1 MASPYKPKKEPRKDK
16 DTTVLLTLSLFLLL
30 LAFFILLNSISL
42 IQDEKSER
50 IMRSVSATFQ
60 RNILETLDLQLLV
73 STFGETPNASEI
85 IEEIE
90 VLWVTAAPIINIS
103 KSYNGDL
110 LSLDI
115 EATELFVPGSS
126 KLRQDREIF
135 LQNVAIALSKTYPTL
150 QVSKQFL
157 MGGGEDFETIETSQV
172 EAPDRES
179 LRRAREQITT
189 ETPVDIYDPNS
200 FADIIPAR
208 KDDLIST
215 LLEGKNL
222 SFGRAVSV
230 GKYFEEQGIER
241 RKVAVGFRNHD
252 PSLIKIRFYV
262 SNPVILNA
270 KPLQSFLFG

>member
-1 MASPYKPKKEPRKDK
+1 MSPPDKNLKPKPKDK

-42 IQDEKSER
+42 IQEEKSAR

-90 VLWVTAAPIINIS
+90 VLWVTAASIVNIS
-103 KSYNGDL
+103 KSYNGEL
-110 LSLDI
+110 LSLDLK
-115 EATELFVPGSS
+115 ATELFVPGSS

-150 QVSKQFL
+150 EVSMQLL
-157 MGGGEDFETIETSQV
+157 MGASDFEAIETRQV
-172 EAPDRES
+172 EAPDKEA
-179 LRRAREQITT
+179 LRKAREQIAK
-189 ETPVDIYDPNS
+189 ETPIDIYDPNT

-208 KDDLIST
+208 KEELIST
-215 LLEGKNL
+215 VLEGKNL
-222 SFGRAVSV
+222 SFGRAVSF
-230 GKYFEEQGIER
+230 GKYLESQGVEK
-241 RKVAVGFRNHD
+241 RKIAVGFRNHD
-252 PSLIKIRFYV
+252 PALIKIRLYV
-262 SNPVILNA
+262 SRPLILDA
-270 KPLQSFLFG
+270 KPLQNFLFG